1 MLTLTLIQK
10 QLTHLVQVQNKT
22 SLVDQKIELTLVILE
37 LQVVLVLTHTH
48 LVELLLHLMEQVNLL
63 VEDNQWMLDHH
74 IMHCVT
80 S

>member
-1 MLTLTLIQK
+1 MVLTLTLIQK

-48 LVELLLHLMEQVNLL
+48 LVEPPYYALCY
-63 VEDNQWMLDHH
+63 
-74 IMHCVT
+74 IMKT
-80 S
+80 

>member
-48 LVELLLHLMEQVNLL
+48 LVELLLLSPYTHLTLPTKRIV
-63 VEDNQWMLDHH
+63 
-74 IMHCVT
+74 
-80 S
+80 